1 MVHLVA
7 GIAAVLGALF
17 TGAALYINVVDHP
30 ARLSLPPEMAA
41 SHWADAYRR
50 AAPMQV
56 GLALSSAITGI
67 MTWFHGE
74 GLLWLWG
81 GLCILAVIPFTLLV
95 IRPVNQRLMAAA
107 QGDNAV
113 TAAHLLVQWGRLH
126 AVRAGLGMIALLFYL
141 SGIINL

>member
-17 TGAALYINVVDHP
+17 TGAALYISVVDQP

-41 SHWADAYRR
+41 THWADAYRR
-50 AAPMQV
+50 AVPMQV

-95 IRPVNQRLMAAA
+95 IRPVNQRLMTAAE
-107 QGDNAV
+107 GDNAV

-126 AVRAGLGMIALLFYL
+126 AVRTGLGMIALLFYL